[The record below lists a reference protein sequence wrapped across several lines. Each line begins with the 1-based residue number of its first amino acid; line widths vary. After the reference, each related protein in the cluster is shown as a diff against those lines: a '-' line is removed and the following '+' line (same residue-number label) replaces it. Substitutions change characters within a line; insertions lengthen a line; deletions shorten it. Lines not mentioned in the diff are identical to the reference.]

1 MTESQPGPAQPPVD
15 QPAGDT
21 HFAINAYDAA
31 QTFVTAQGNIYHSPV
46 IVGPFR
52 VVQPRIEPPG
62 LDGLTVHGRDDLVAE
77 ILASRGGCMVLHGLG
92 GCGKSTVARYAAH
105 RWQAEQRGEVYW
117 VSSHLDVQQAML
129 SVAERRGAE
138 PSQVR
143 DARLNL
149 LQAQRLVWDSLA
161 GGPPWL
167 LVFDDVDDPAVLAG
181 PGRDPAGGTGWLRSS
196 PGGQVLVTSRLGDP
210 RCWVPGALL
219 RKVAP
224 LPPEAGARLL
234 TDLAPGAGSAAEAV
248 ELSRRLGGV
257 PLALR
262 LAGQYLG
269 NEPLRHRTFAAYR
282 TALDDELVDLI
293 DLGEIWPAHG
303 GDDLEARKFVRD
315 TWALSLRMLEE
326 KEVPLVRPILR
337 LLSCFGAP
345 HPVRAD
351 LLAADRLRGSFV
363 DDGSGG
369 LTQAAVDRALV
380 NLAAVSLLERS
391 TVDSG
396 HGDEPVQCLVMHP
409 LVRDVVAATV
419 LRETDPAVVWHAA
432 RECLAT
438 ATPDDPGDP
447 RDWHRWA
454 ALPAVHV
461 ALLSA
466 LPAGLTDDL
475 AGAIDRA
482 LLCTQYLAARG
493 WLPAAHELSQL
504 AVLQAARLPAGDRT
518 QLAARLSATVVNR
531 HEGTLTPLEGEL
543 RTLLADAA
551 AHYPDHDPLVI
562 AIRQNL
568 ASLFIELHRPE
579 EAAQVFQDIAAAC
592 VQAQVA
598 VPVSLRFWYGQL
610 LAQLGEF
617 AAAEEELRAVLAA
630 ETAEQGA
637 EHPDTLI
644 TRTLLADVLL
654 GLGRFTEGQR
664 ELEAVLRLQNEVF
677 GVDSQATLITRTVLF
692 SVLLARG
699 EMDAAGSQLGHVLKI
714 QRDSL
719 NPENPMALLSLATMI
734 SFQCAADDDA
744 DHEEAVRRIRAVTGV
759 MVRAVGSEDHPLVL
773 ATRLQAAASQWH
785 YDPEPAECEC
795 AQVAGRLAAA
805 VGERNPATLE
815 SRLLYAIMVCE
826 RDSVEGEA
834 ALRQLRAVHEQV
846 LGGEHPRMI
855 QLLQCLARSTYQNG
869 SIEEAE
875 SLLRDALAR
884 LVRLHGEDHASI
896 QEERMTLAGVLV
908 ELDRHAEAEQEL
920 VRLIGSL
927 ERTDGP
933 VAETTL
939 SVRVARALARRE
951 VKDFPAAER
960 ELRAVLEILRREYEP
975 GHGGRLIVEELL
987 GELLGR
993 VGRFPEAE
1001 GHLRTALA
1009 GLEAGWG
1016 ETDDDALETRLELG
1030 ELLHE
1035 RGDLP
1040 GAEEHLQIAFSRLR
1054 ASKGADDALTRR
1066 AGIALAAVGAELQER
1081 HTPGPAAADQPAL
1094 PPVDTPAVPDVPP
1107 TVAVTG
1113 AVDSAAAGW
1122 RLLLTGAVQGADR
1135 AELLAWLAPAHQ
1147 PAPALPVG
1155 EQPAQAGGELSPTEP
1170 AKEQP
1175 VATPLA
1181 DAGPAGRPGPA
1192 AGWAGSAPRAA
1203 VPGPWRDGYR
1213 AAAVLLDDG
1222 FPLAALAGFARV
1234 VAAAVLAGSPGA
1246 ESVLAARLELAR
1258 LRLDRGDTAAIAH
1271 LQELAAEASSLLGA
1285 EHELAVRAAAWHLL
1299 ALPGPPPE
1307 LAAPARRAADVR
1319 YGLVERLSAAGNLPA
1334 ALREC
1339 DSALTELPGLSGRSA
1354 PLALRLRAAA
1364 GAIRGDRA
1372 VLDAV
1377 LHAQVERRGRY
1388 HPEVA
1393 ETRHRIGTVLA
1404 AAGEPGEAA
1413 RQFRQALVIRQRRLG
1428 RRHPATRSTAA
1439 ALTVLGRGR

>member
-1 MTESQPGPAQPPVD
+1 
-15 QPAGDT
+15 
-21 HFAINAYDAA
+21 
-31 QTFVTAQGNIYHSPV
+31 
-46 IVGPFR
+46 
-52 VVQPRIEPPG
+52 
-62 LDGLTVHGRDDLVAE
+62 
-77 ILASRGGCMVLHGLG
+77 
-92 GCGKSTVARYAAH
+92 
-105 RWQAEQRGEVYW
+105 
-117 VSSHLDVQQAML
+117 
-129 SVAERRGAE
+129 
-138 PSQVR
+138 
-143 DARLNL
+143 
-149 LQAQRLVWDSLA
+149 
-161 GGPPWL
+161 
-167 LVFDDVDDPAVLAG
+167 
-181 PGRDPAGGTGWLRSS
+181 
-196 PGGQVLVTSRLGDP
+196 
-210 RCWVPGALL
+210 
-219 RKVAP
+219 
-224 LPPEAGARLL
+224 
-234 TDLAPGAGSAAEAV
+234 
-248 ELSRRLGGV
+248 
-257 PLALR
+257 
-262 LAGQYLG
+262 
-269 NEPLRHRTFAAYR
+269 
-282 TALDDELVDLI
+282 
-293 DLGEIWPAHG
+293 
-303 GDDLEARKFVRD
+303 
-315 TWALSLRMLEE
+315 
-326 KEVPLVRPILR
+326 
-337 LLSCFGAP
+337 
-345 HPVRAD
+345 
-351 LLAADRLRGSFV
+351 V
-363 DDGSGG
+363 DDGSGE
-369 LTQAAVDRALV
+369 LTQPAVDRALV
-380 NLAAVSLLERS
+380 NLAAVSLLERK
-391 TVDSG
+391 TEPG
-396 HGDEPVQCLVMHP
+396 HGAEPVQCLVMHP
-409 LVRDVVAATV
+409 LVREVVAATV
-419 LRETDPAVVWHAA
+419 LRQTHPAVVWHVAQ
-432 RECLAT
+432 ECLAT
-438 ATPDDPGDP
+438 ATPEDPGDP

-461 ALLSA
+461 ALLST
-466 LPAGLTDDL
+466 LPAELTEDGLTVDL
-475 AGAIDRA
+475 VGAIDRA

-493 WLPAAHELSQL
+493 WLQAAHELSQL
-504 AVLQAARLPAGDRT
+504 AVVEAARLPAGDRT

-531 HEGTLTPLEGEL
+531 QEGTLTPLEGEL

-579 EAAQVFQDIAAAC
+579 EAGQVFRDIAATC
-592 VQAQVA
+592 MQAQVE

-610 LAQLGEF
+610 LAQRGEF

-654 GLGRFTEGQR
+654 ALGHYSEGQR

-677 GVDSQATLITRTVLF
+677 GPDSQATLITRTALF

-699 EMDAAGSQLGHVLKI
+699 EMDAAGSQLGQVLKI

-734 SFQCAADDDA
+734 SFQCAVDDDA
-744 DHEEAVRRIRAVTGV
+744 DHEEAVRRIGAVTGI

-773 ATRLQAAASQWH
+773 ATRLQAAGSQWH
-785 YDPEPAECEC
+785 YDPERAEREC
-795 AQVAGRLAAA
+795 AEVAGRQA
-805 VGERNPATLE
+805 VVIGERHPATLE
-815 SRLLYAIMVCE
+815 SRLLHAFMICE

-834 ALRQLRAVHEQV
+834 ALRQLRTVEEQV

-855 QLLQCLARSTYQNG
+855 QLLQSLARTTYQNG

-896 QEERMTLAGVLV
+896 QEERMTLVGVLV
-908 ELDRHAEAEQEL
+908 DLDRHAEAEQEL
-920 VRLIGSL
+920 VRLIESL

-951 VKDFPAAER
+951 VRDFPAAER

-975 GHGGRLIVEELL
+975 GDGGRLIVEELL
-987 GELLGR
+987 GELLRQLGR
-993 VGRFPEAE
+993 LAEAE

-1009 GLEAGWG
+1009 GLEEGWG

-1081 HTPGPAAADQPAL
+1081 TPGPATADPPAL

-1107 TVAVTG
+1107 TVAPSTVAVTG

-1122 RLLLTGAVQGADR
+1122 RRLLTGAVQGADR

-1147 PAPALPVG
+1147 PAPELPAS
-1155 EQPAQAGGELSPTEP
+1155 EQPAQAGGELPPKEP

-1175 VATPLA
+1175 VETPPA
-1181 DAGPAGRPGPA
+1181 DAAPAGRPGPA
-1192 AGWAGSAPRAA
+1192 AARRPPGAGSASRAA
-1203 VPGPWRDGYR
+1203 VTGPWQDGYR

-1222 FPLAALAGFARV
+1222 FPLAAFAGFARV
-1234 VAAAVLAGSPGA
+1234 VAAAVLAGAPGA

-1258 LRLDRGDTAAIAH
+1258 LRLDRGDAAGTAQ
-1271 LQELAAEASSLLGA
+1271 LRELAAEASSLLGG

-1319 YGLVERLSAAGNLPA
+1319 YGLVERLSAAGDLPA

-1354 PLALRLRAAA
+1354 LALRLRAAA

-1372 VLDAV
+1372 VLDRV
-1377 LHAQVERRGRY
+1377 LHAQLERRGRY

-1393 ETRHRIGTVLA
+1393 ETRHRIGAVLA
-1404 AAGEPGEAA
+1404 TAGEPGEAA

-1439 ALTVLGRGR
+1439 ALTVLDRGR